1 MCDDYLHR
9 LLWTYLGMWGL
20 EWVCFVLFFCSP
32 ASIKKEEM
40 AEGLWGFFS
49 IHVRQ
54 PIGKGE
60 R

>member
-1 MCDDYLHR
+1 MDLPWHV
-9 LLWTYLGMWGL
+9 GFGVGL
-20 EWVCFVLFFCSP
+20 FCFVFCSP

-54 PIGKGE
+54 PVGKGE